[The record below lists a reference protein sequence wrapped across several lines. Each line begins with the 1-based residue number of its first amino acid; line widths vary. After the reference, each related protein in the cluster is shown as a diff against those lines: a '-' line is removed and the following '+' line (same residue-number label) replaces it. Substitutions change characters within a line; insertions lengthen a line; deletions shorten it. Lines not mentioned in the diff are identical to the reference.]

1 MLVDNSE
8 HSVPFLGYSGS
19 VSEPTLNDY
28 EKPFHAQAPRPRRRF
43 NLRAFLWKL
52 TGWPGIVIAG
62 EILLQLATWSFF
74 AIVRTRGS
82 IPLEVEAAAWVQKHP
97 HTVTFCF
104 TQIST
109 ILAATSS
116 FLFSFGVRQSIAL
129 HMHGDGMSLG
139 SFLSTIKIASR
150 GLILD
155 PRKRRWSTM
164 SIVIFLLTGVQTSGW
179 ASLLTP
185 LTILVDTPLT
195 GHELDL
201 ANPQLGKLDINTLRS
216 CVVGS
221 TLLRSF
227 AVGRTES
234 GYAMGNLDLNSSTT
248 YGLMDQLFYGSS
260 AGVLPTGLGDL
271 NSSTWFPD
279 IPVIPSTI
287 NATGS
292 IPDGLSY
299 NYTLHRQGFTA
310 NISCEPQQLNANTTP
325 SMFFQ
330 SDTVREWN
338 SGYDLGNVTWT
349 RLSSTCETDPYDLH
363 NSSVTY
369 TASGFPNYMLMVAC
383 TSGDS
388 YKLIFQSGGMYD
400 TMSAVCTITPQIV
413 NVTVYSDG
421 TMVSVSPKYEEA
433 VPEGGG
439 PAGISAVTMIYN
451 MMAFSQTALSNIVG
465 DQLSTLVHQWTGN
478 YADADI
484 ALRFME
490 IYLRGV
496 AEYSGSV
503 FRACVSGRNSTFPDG
518 PPSDLTI
525 PVHGMLFAQTM
536 GWNHGDLITL
546 LGLVPGT
553 IVALFT
559 IYIVVMAVAHHA
571 EDPQGQPFDPADAR
585 HLVAASAAGGLTDV
599 FRGTED
605 RDIQVAER
613 TNIFLEALPGQP
625 PALRTTAAV

>member
-1 MLVDNSE
+1 MLGETSE
-8 HSVPFLGYSGS
+8 HSVPFLGYPGS

-28 EKPFHAQAPRPRRRF
+28 EKPFHAQAPRPRGRF

-62 EILLQLATWSFF
+62 QILLQLAMWSFF
-74 AIVRTRGS
+74 AIVRTKGPILLR
-82 IPLEVEAAAWVQKHP
+82 LEAVAWVQKHP
-97 HTVTFCF
+97 HTATFCF

-116 FLFSFGVRQSIAL
+116 LLFSFGIRHSIAL

-185 LTILVDTPLT
+185 QAILVDTPLT

-201 ANPQLGKLDINTLRS
+201 TNPQLGKMDIDTLRP
-216 CVVGS
+216 CVVDS

-234 GYAMGNLDLNSSTT
+234 GYARANEDFNHSSTT
-248 YGLMDQLFYGSS
+248 YSLMDQLFYGSS
-260 AGVLPTGLGDL
+260 AGILPTGLGDL

-279 IPVIPSTI
+279 IPIIPSTI
-287 NATGS
+287 NVTGS

-310 NISCEPQQLNANTTP
+310 NVSCQPEQLNANTTP
-325 SMFFQ
+325 SMYLQ

-338 SGYDLGNVTWT
+338 SGYNLGNVTWT
-349 RLSSTCETDPYDLH
+349 RLTLTCETDPYDLH
-363 NSSVTY
+363 NASVAY
-369 TASGFPNYMLMVAC
+369 TAPPGSQNYMLMVAC

-388 YKLIFQSGGMYD
+388 YKLIFQSAGMYA
-400 TMSAVCTITPQIV
+400 TMSAVCTITPLVV
-413 NVTVYSDG
+413 NVTAYSDG
-421 TMVSVSPKYEEA
+421 TMVSVSPNYEEA
-433 VPEGGG
+433 ILEGGG

-451 MMAFSQTALSNIVG
+451 MMGLSQTSVTNIVG
-465 DQLSTLVHQWTGN
+465 DELSTLVHQWTGN

-484 ALRFME
+484 ALAFM
-490 IYLRGV
+490 
-496 AEYSGSV
+496 
-503 FRACVSGRNSTFPDG
+503 
-518 PPSDLTI
+518 
-525 PVHGMLFAQTM
+525 
-536 GWNHGDLITL
+536 
-546 LGLVPGT
+546 
-553 IVALFT
+553 
-559 IYIVVMAVAHHA
+559 
-571 EDPQGQPFDPADAR
+571 
-585 HLVAASAAGGLTDV
+585 
-599 FRGTED
+599 
-605 RDIQVAER
+605 
-613 TNIFLEALPGQP
+613 
-625 PALRTTAAV
+625 